1 MNQPLTIERRAI
13 ARALP
18 RLTCFLVITAVAY
31 SMLIADELGFGT
43 ERLRMIL
50 AVIALIFAAL
60 IVNTAIGMLDIVR
73 YADIHRAERTR
84 RKNSPHER
92 R

>member
-18 RLTCFLVITAVAY
+18 WLIGFLVITAATY
-31 SMLIADELGFGT
+31 TILIAGEFGFGIK
-43 ERLRMIL
+43 RLRMIS

-60 IVNTAIGMLDIVR
+60 IFNSTLGLLDIVR
-73 YADIHRAERTR
+73 YADIHWAEQKR
-84 RKNSPHER
+84 RKNSPYER
-92 R
+92 C